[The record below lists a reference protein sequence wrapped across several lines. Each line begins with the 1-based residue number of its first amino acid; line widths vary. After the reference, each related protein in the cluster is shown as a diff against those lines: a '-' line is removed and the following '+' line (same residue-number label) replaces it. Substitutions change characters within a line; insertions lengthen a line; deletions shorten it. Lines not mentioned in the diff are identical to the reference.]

1 MSNSESWDL
10 FGGREARDGGLAI
23 AAKHSGDQF
32 FRDAFAVLKEF
43 KGQEIIAEDVK
54 LRMQMR
60 GRPLPDSHQAWG
72 SWTKDARR
80 CGAIV
85 PVKAP
90 DGKQKLRQCRKR
102 ESHARDSKV
111 YRVK

>member
-1 MSNSESWDL
+1 MTDL
-10 FGGREARDGGLAI
+10 FGGREARDVGMAK
-23 AAKHSGDQF
+23 AAANADAQF

-43 KGQEIIAEDVK
+43 KGQEIITEDVK

-60 GRPLPDSHQAWG
+60 GCSLPDSHQVWG
-72 SWTKDARR
+72 SWTKDARK
-80 CGAIV
+80 CGAII

>member
-1 MSNSESWDL
+1 MTDL
-10 FGGREARDGGLAI
+10 FGGRAARDVGMAK
-23 AAKHSGDQF
+23 AAANVDAQF
-32 FRDAFAVLKEF
+32 FRDAFQTLKEF

-54 LRMQMR
+54 LRMQLR
-60 GRPLPDSHQAWG
+60 GYPLPDSHQAWG
-72 SWTKDARR
+72 SWTKDARK

-102 ESHARDSKV
+102 ESHARDAKV
-111 YRVK
+111 YRVR